1 MSAYLGTAPVSIKKA
16 LYRNYSTVDLLAK
29 GTSVLGTVEDA
40 IKDLFR
46 DGKQG
51 VWYDP
56 SDKSTLF
63 QDVAGTIPVTKDGD
77 PIGLMK
83 DKSGNGN
90 HATQSVSAA
99 RPLYK
104 TDGVLRWFDIDGM
117 DDWFKTN
124 YTPSS
129 NWSSHVALNVKP
141 EVKASFVFES
151 YQTAANLYIR
161 TGGAY
166 LSPLDAPTANKT
178 TRTEI
183 VGEYALVTS
192 STAVGDNIGTV
203 PLTIAARHTGTAT
216 SFYFSGGIFGLI
228 VINGISSATEITL
241 VEQYLA
247 TKSGV
252 TL

>member
-1 MSAYLGTAPVSIKKA
+1 MQYFGFDRPSFGIKTFGFGA
-16 LYRNYSTVDLLAK
+16 NPD
-29 GTSVLGTVEDA
+29 DA
-40 IKDLFR
+40 ILALFAG
-46 DGKQG
+46 GKQG

-63 QDVAGTIPVTKDGD
+63 QDVAGTVPVTKDGD

-104 TDGVLRWFDIDGM
+104 TDGVLGWFDTDGM
-117 DDWFKTN
+117 DDWFKTS

-129 NWSSHVALNVKP
+129 DWSSSAAFTTQPANSAFL
-141 EVKASFVFES
+141 FES
-151 YQTAANLYIR
+151 YNGAANNYISNSGASLAVHMLPTNTTISKR
-161 TGGAY
+161 T
-166 LSPLDAPTANKT
+166 L
-178 TRTEI
+178 E
-183 VGEYALVTS
+183 VGTPSVVS
-192 STAVGDNIGTV
+192 VTAVGDNIGTA
-203 PLTIAARHTGTAT
+203 PMTIAARHTGTAT
-216 SFYFSGGIFGLI
+216 SFCFIGSMFGLI
-228 VINGISSATEITL
+228 VINGILSASEITL

-247 TKSGV
+247 KKSGV

>member
-1 MSAYLGTAPVSIKKA
+1 MGRFTGTSI
-16 LYRNYSTVDLLAK
+16 STVIGFDFAN
-29 GTSVLGTVEDA
+29 TVTP
-40 IKDLFR
+40 LFNPASLFAG
-46 DGKQG
+46 GKQG

-83 DKSGNGN
+83 DKSGNGY

-104 TDGVLRWFDIDGM
+104 TDGVLSWFDTDGM

-129 NWSSHVALNVKP
+129 DWSSIAALTTQP
-141 EVKASFVFES
+141 SQQPSFLFSS
-151 YQTAANLYIR
+151 YNGAANNYI
-161 TGGAY
+161 TDSGAT
-166 LSPLDAPTANKT
+166 LRVNQSPINTIISKRDL
-178 TRTEI
+178 E
-183 VGEYALVTS
+183 VGVASVVS
-192 STAVGDNIGTV
+192 VTAVGDNIGTV
-203 PLTIAARHTGTAT
+203 PLSIAARYITNVGSSLHFLG
-216 SFYFSGGIFGLI
+216 SVFGLI
-228 VINGISSATEITL
+228 VINGILSASEITL

-247 TKSGV
+247 KKSGV